1 MKKVIVLFLLTIS
14 VTSCV
19 VKESLVFN
27 ADKSGKLK
35 YTFDLNKLAQ
45 MGGGKSKGKKGKEV
59 VDSTFTFKDLYKD
72 KQDSIAKLPFEEQHK
87 LRQMEKF
94 NLHLV
99 MNEEKGVF
107 LYEMYTNFQSPSELE
122 ELFSPINA
130 ASSLNPAGTNA
141 NLSSKDTP
149 KNDGVTQYTFDG
161 KKFTKFVKVQPKD
174 ELNQEIK
181 NRLKSEGASEEE
193 INETNELSQ
202 QMTET
207 FEKLYQESSYETTI
221 TFPQKIKKV
230 NVKNAV
236 ISKDGKSVTIPYS
249 MEDYMKSTNLNFEVE
264 LE

>member
-1 MKKVIVLFLLTIS
+1 MLALS

-19 VKESLVFN
+19 VKETLIFN
-27 ADKSGKLK
+27 ADKSGKLN
-35 YTFDLNKLAQ
+35 YTFDLAKLAQ
-45 MGGGKSKGKKGKEV
+45 MGGGKSKSKKGKEV

-87 LRQMEKF
+87 IKQLEKF

-107 LYEMYTNFQSPSELE
+107 LYEMYTDFQSPSELE

-130 ASSLNPAGTNA
+130 ASSLNPAGANA
-141 NLSSKDTP
+141 SLSSKDTP
-149 KNDGVTQYTFDG
+149 KNDGITQYTFDG
-161 KKFTKFVKVQPKD
+161 KKFTKFVKVQSKD

-181 NRLKSEGASEEE
+181 NKLKGEGASEEE
-193 INETNELSQ
+193 IEEANELSK

-221 TFPQKIKKV
+221 TFPKKIKKV
-230 NVKNAV
+230 NAKNAV

-249 MEDYMKSTNLNFEVE
+249 MEDYMNSTNLNFEVE

>member
-1 MKKVIVLFLLTIS
+1 MRKYTILFLLALS

-45 MGGGKSKGKKGKEV
+45 MGGGKSKGKKEKEV

-72 KQDSIAKLPFEEQHK
+72 KQDSIAKLPLEEQHK

-107 LYEMYTNFQSPSELE
+107 LYEMFTDFQSPSELE

-130 ASSLNPAGTNA
+130 ATSLNPEGSAAINA
-141 NLSSKDTP
+141 KDTP
-149 KNDGVTQYTFDG
+149 KNDGITQYTFDG
-161 KKFTKFVKVQPKD
+161 KKFTKFVKVQSKD

-221 TFPQKIKKV
+221 TFPKKIKKV

>member
-1 MKKVIVLFLLTIS
+1 MKKYIVLFLLAIS

-27 ADKSGKLK
+27 ADKSGKLN

-59 VDSTFTFKDLYKD
+59 VDSIFTFKDLYKD

-87 LRQMEKF
+87 IKQLEKF

-107 LYEMYTNFQSPSELE
+107 LYEMYTDFQSPSELE

-130 ASSLNPAGTNA
+130 ASSLNPEGSAA
-141 NLSSKDTP
+141 ISAKDTP

-161 KKFTKFVKVQPKD
+161 KKFTKFVKVQSKD

-181 NRLKSEGASEEE
+181 NRLKEEGATDEEVE
-193 INETNELSQ
+193 DASELSK

-221 TFPQKIKKV
+221 TFPKKIKKV